1 MLGGLIAAVSGLSH
15 ADFISHMLEKSST
28 FTSFPCRRHKK
39 SSPCRCPRLFVTQR
53 RSRGGLDR
61 VKESGV
67 WCERLWETASPAH
80 FLYVDHSCVYRY
92 GMLR

>member
-15 ADFISHMLEKSST
+15 ADFISHMLGKVST
-28 FTSFPCRRHKK
+28 LTSFLYRRHDE
-39 SSPCRCPRLFVTQR
+39 SSPCRCARLSVTQR
-53 RSRGGLDR
+53 RPRGGLDR